1 MSKKSR
7 KYRHQKRFPAFWIL
21 AIGGLLLIAGAILI
35 SRPSGNASGGG
46 TATLAPIMVQGQAS
60 IQVDQQEINFGD
72 VKLNVQKTFTIT
84 VTNIGDKP
92 LRFAQ
97 VPYIEVVEGC

>member
-7 KYRHQKRFPAFWIL
+7 KHRRQRRFPIFWVL
-21 AIGGLLLIAGAILI
+21 AIGGLLLVAGAILL
-35 SRPSGNASGGG
+35 SRPGGTSGGG
-46 TATLAPIMVQGQAS
+46 TATLAPIQVQGQAA
-60 IQVDQQEINFGD
+60 IRVDRQEINFGD

-84 VTNIGDKP
+84 VTNVGDQP

-97 VPYIEVVEGC
+97 APYIEVVEGC